1 MEEKSIAIG
10 RGVRLLREK
19 INLTQQQ
26 IGEYLGVSQ
35 SAVARFETG
44 ERPISISH
52 LEKLAMLTDGDI
64 KEFSK
69 ENPVFRIPQF
79 ALRSK
84 DASVGD
90 LETIAIIN
98 KIANNCRQMEILLSL
113 GDEE

>member
-1 MEEKSIAIG
+1 MEEKSVIIG

-26 IGEYLGVSQ
+26 IADYLGISQ
-35 SAVARFETG
+35 SAVARIEIG

-52 LEKLAMLTDGDI
+52 LEKLAMLTDGSI

-69 ENPVFRIPQF
+69 DSPVFRIPQF

-98 KIANNCRQMEILLSL
+98 KIANNCRQMDILLSL
-113 GDEE
+113 GDQE